1 MKKICVTIIF
11 CWLLLPLSI
20 FAQSQTNPYALSS
33 DSAKQIYIQQ
43 QANQLKQI
51 ELERQADS
59 LKKINLFL
67 ELQNFSATKLQQ
79 RQDLQQQL
87 DLLRQKDSLRVAE
100 QKQKIDSLKKIMHGY
115 AVAPFNDTLFTVYT
129 SLGSFSAADRA
140 HAINHRIQELAN
152 NYNFSVDSL
161 SVIDNINTVDIVFH
175 DLVVMSISEN
185 DALWENTTQQQLAK
199 TYQLKIK
206 SAIQNY
212 RQETSWQNIT
222 KQIILALFVIIV
234 LIFIIR
240 YVIKFSAKIESNI
253 AITHYTWIQGVK
265 IKNYELLSVEQE
277 IHLMKAVLRILKWIF
292 IFIAIYLAFPL
303 VFGIFPW
310 TKKIATTLLTYF
322 VDPLK
327 QIFLGI
333 WHYLPNLITILVI
346 LFVFRLVLKGILYLK
361 KEIEKGSLSIPG
373 FYADWANPS
382 FQIVRI
388 LLFAFLLIVIFPY
401 LPGSNSPVFR
411 GVSVFL
417 GVLFTFGS
425 SGSLSNII
433 AGLVLTYMRSFKL
446 GDRIQIADVTGDVI
460 EKNLLVTR
468 IRTIK
473 NEIISIPNATILNSH
488 TINYSSDAT
497 ERGLIVHTT
506 ITIGY
511 DAPWRQVHALLI
523 KAALATTYVE
533 KDPEPFVLQ
542 TSLNDFYVSYQIN
555 AYTKYPNKQAEL
567 YSLLHANIQDTFNEA
582 GVEIM
587 SAHYTNLRDG
597 NQTTIPS
604 DYLPKNYTAP
614 NFNIRTENSKVNG
627 NKNQ

>member
-1 MKKICVTIIF
+1 M
-11 CWLLLPLSI
+11 LLPI
-20 FAQSQTNPYALSS
+20 AIMAQRKKDTLALHT
-33 DSAKQIYIQQ
+33 DSAQQIYIQQ

-59 LKKINLFL
+59 LKKINLIL
-67 ELQNFSATKLQQ
+67 ALQNFSATNTQQ
-79 RQDLQQQL
+79 KQALQQQL
-87 DLLRQKDSLRVAE
+87 DVLKQKDSLRVAV

-115 AVAPFNDTLFTVYT
+115 VVAPFGDTLFTVYT

-140 HAINHRIQELAN
+140 NAINNRIQALAD
-152 NYNFSVDSL
+152 NYNFAVDSL
-161 SVIDNINTVDIVFH
+161 SIVDNESTVDIVFH
-175 DLVVMSISEN
+175 DLVLMSITEN
-185 DALWENTTQQQLAK
+185 DALWENMGKLQLANS
-199 TYQLKIK
+199 YWLKIK
-206 SAIQNY
+206 TAIQNY
-212 RQETSWQNIT
+212 RQETSWQNIL
-222 KQIILALFVIIV
+222 KQIILALIVIVV
-234 LIFIIR
+234 LIFVVH
-240 YVIKFSAKIESNI
+240 YVIKLFVKIETNI
-253 AITHYTWIQGVK
+253 ASTHHARIQGVK

-277 IHLMKAVLRILKWIF
+277 INLIKSALRIIKWII

-310 TKKIATTLLTYF
+310 TKTIATKLLSYF

-327 QIFLGI
+327 RILLGI
-333 WHYLPNLITILVI
+333 WDYLPNLITIIVI
-346 LFVFRLVLKGILYLK
+346 LFVFRLVLKGIRYLK
-361 KEIEKGSLSIPG
+361 NEIEKGALSIPG

-382 FQIVRI
+382 YQIVRI

-446 GDRIQIADVTGDVI
+446 GDRIRIADVTGDVI
-460 EKNLLVTR
+460 EKTLLVTR

-488 TINYSSDAT
+488 TINYSSDAP

-511 DAPWRQVHALLI
+511 DTPWRQVHALLI

-533 KDPEPFVLQ
+533 KNPEPFVLQ

-555 AYTKYPNKQAEL
+555 AYTKQPNKQAEL

-604 DYLPKNYTAP
+604 DYLPDNYTAP
-614 NFNIRTENSKVNG
+614 GFKVNTEKMNPDNAK
-627 NKNQ
+627 NKS

>member
-1 MKKICVTIIF
+1 M
-11 CWLLLPLSI
+11 LLPISI
-20 FAQSQTNPYALSS
+20 MAQHKKDTLALHT
-33 DSAKQIYIQQ
+33 DSAQQIYIQQ

-59 LKKINLFL
+59 LKRINLIL
-67 ELQNFSATKLQQ
+67 KLQNFSAANQQQKQSLQQ
-79 RQDLQQQL
+79 EL
-87 DLLRQKDSLRVAE
+87 DVLKQKDSLRVAM

-115 AVAPFNDTLFTVYT
+115 AVAPFGDTLFTVYT

-140 HAINHRIQELAN
+140 NAINNRIQALAD
-152 NYNFSVDSL
+152 NYNFAVDSL
-161 SVIDNINTVDIVFH
+161 SIVDNESTVDIVFH
-175 DLVVMSISEN
+175 DLVVMSITEN
-185 DALWENTTQQQLAK
+185 DALWENVSKLQLAN
-199 TYQLKIK
+199 TYLLKIK
-206 SAIQNY
+206 TAIQQY
-212 RQETSWQNIT
+212 RNETSWQNIL
-222 KQIILALFVIIV
+222 KQVALALIVIVV
-234 LIFIIR
+234 LIFLV
-240 YVIKFSAKIESNI
+240 YYIKKIFSKIESKI
-253 AITHYTWIQGVK
+253 ASANFIQIQGIK
-265 IKNYELLSVEQE
+265 IKNYELLSIDQE
-277 IHLMKAVLRILKWIF
+277 VNLIKSLLRIIKWLI
-292 IFIAIYLAFPL
+292 ILIAVYLAFPL

-310 TKKIATTLLTYF
+310 TKAIATKLLSYF

-327 QIFLGI
+327 RILLGI
-333 WHYLPNLITILVI
+333 WDYFPNLITIIVI
-346 LFVFRLVLKGILYLK
+346 LFVFRLVLKGIRYLK

-382 FQIVRI
+382 YQIIRI

-433 AGLVLTYMRSFKL
+433 AGLVLTYMRSFKM
-446 GDRIQIADVTGDVI
+446 GDRIQIADVSGDVI
-460 EKNLLVTR
+460 EKTLLVTR

-488 TINYSSDAT
+488 TINYSSDAP

-533 KDPEPFVLQ
+533 KNPEPFVLQ

-555 AYTKYPNKQAEL
+555 AYTKQPNKQAEL

-604 DYLPKNYTAP
+604 DYLPDNYTAP
-614 NFNIRTENSKVNG
+614 GFKVNTEKMNPDNAK
-627 NKNQ
+627 NKS

>member
-1 MKKICVTIIF
+1 M
-11 CWLLLPLSI
+11 LLPI
-20 FAQSQTNPYALSS
+20 AIMAQRKKDTLALHTI
-33 DSAKQIYIQQ
+33 DSAQQIYIQQ

-67 ELQNFSATKLQQ
+67 ELQNFSTTNHQQ
-79 RQDLQQQL
+79 KQVLQQQL
-87 DLLRQKDSLRVAE
+87 DVLKQKDSLRVAV

-115 AVAPFNDTLFTVYT
+115 VVAPFGDTLFTVYT

-140 HAINHRIQELAN
+140 NAINNRIQALAD
-152 NYNFSVDSL
+152 NYNFAVDSL
-161 SVIDNINTVDIVFH
+161 SIVDNESTVDIVFH
-175 DLVVMSISEN
+175 DLVLMSITEN
-185 DALWENTTQQQLAK
+185 DALWENMGKLQLANS
-199 TYQLKIK
+199 YRLKIK
-206 SAIQNY
+206 TAIQNY
-212 RQETSWQNIT
+212 RQETSWQNIL
-222 KQIILALFVIIV
+222 KQIILALIVIVV
-234 LIFIIR
+234 LIFVVH
-240 YVIKFSAKIESNI
+240 YVIKLFVKIETNI
-253 AITHYTWIQGVK
+253 ASTHHARIQGVK

-277 IHLMKAVLRILKWIF
+277 INLIKSALRIIKWII

-310 TKKIATTLLTYF
+310 TKTIATKLLSYF

-327 QIFLGI
+327 RILLGI
-333 WHYLPNLITILVI
+333 WDYLPNLITIIVI
-346 LFVFRLVLKGILYLK
+346 LFVFRLVLKGIRYLK
-361 KEIEKGSLSIPG
+361 NEIEKGALSIPG

-382 FQIVRI
+382 YQIVRI

-446 GDRIQIADVTGDVI
+446 GDRIRIADVTGDVI
-460 EKNLLVTR
+460 EKTLLVTR

-488 TINYSSDAT
+488 TINYSSDAP

-533 KDPEPFVLQ
+533 KNPEPFVLQ

-555 AYTKYPNKQAEL
+555 AYTKQPNKQAEL

-604 DYLPKNYTAP
+604 DYLPDNYTAP
-614 NFNIRTENSKVNG
+614 GFKVNTEKMNPDNAK
-627 NKNQ
+627 NKS

>member
-1 MKKICVTIIF
+1 M
-11 CWLLLPLSI
+11 LLPI
-20 FAQSQTNPYALSS
+20 AIMAQRKKDTLALHT
-33 DSAKQIYIQQ
+33 DSAQQIYIQQ

-59 LKKINLFL
+59 LKKINLIL
-67 ELQNFSATKLQQ
+67 ALQNFSATNTQQ
-79 RQDLQQQL
+79 KQALQQQL
-87 DLLRQKDSLRVAE
+87 DVLKQKDSLRVAV

-115 AVAPFNDTLFTVYT
+115 VVAPFGDTLFTVYT

-140 HAINHRIQELAN
+140 NAINNRIQALAD
-152 NYNFSVDSL
+152 NYNFAVDSL
-161 SVIDNINTVDIVFH
+161 SIVDNESTVDIVFH
-175 DLVVMSISEN
+175 DLVLMSITEN
-185 DALWENTTQQQLAK
+185 DALWENMGKLQLANS
-199 TYQLKIK
+199 YWLKIK
-206 SAIQNY
+206 TAIQNY
-212 RQETSWQNIT
+212 RQETSWQNIL
-222 KQIILALFVIIV
+222 KQIILALIVIVV
-234 LIFIIR
+234 LIFVVH
-240 YVIKFSAKIESNI
+240 YVIKLFVKIETNI
-253 AITHYTWIQGVK
+253 ASTHHARIQGVK

-277 IHLMKAVLRILKWIF
+277 INLIKSALRIIKWII

-310 TKKIATTLLTYF
+310 TKTIATKLLSYF

-327 QIFLGI
+327 RILLGI
-333 WHYLPNLITILVI
+333 WDYLPNLITIIVI
-346 LFVFRLVLKGILYLK
+346 LFVFRLVLKGIRYLK
-361 KEIEKGSLSIPG
+361 NEIEKGALSIPG

-382 FQIVRI
+382 YQIVRI

-446 GDRIQIADVTGDVI
+446 GDRTRIADVTGDVI
-460 EKNLLVTR
+460 EKTLLVTR

-488 TINYSSDAT
+488 TINYSSDAP

-511 DAPWRQVHALLI
+511 DTPWRQVHALLI

-533 KDPEPFVLQ
+533 KNPEPFVLQ

-555 AYTKYPNKQAEL
+555 AYTKQPNKQAEL

-604 DYLPKNYTAP
+604 DYLPDNYTAP
-614 NFNIRTENSKVNG
+614 GFKVNTEKMNPDNAK
-627 NKNQ
+627 NKS

>member
-1 MKKICVTIIF
+1 M
-11 CWLLLPLSI
+11 LLPI
-20 FAQSQTNPYALSS
+20 AIMAQRKIDTLALHTT
-33 DSAKQIYIQQ
+33 DSAQQLYIQQ

-51 ELERQADS
+51 ELERQVDS
-59 LKKINLFL
+59 LKKINLIL
-67 ELQNFSATKLQQ
+67 ALQNFSATNTQQ
-79 RQDLQQQL
+79 KQALQQQL
-87 DLLRQKDSLRVAE
+87 DVLKQKDSLRVAV

-115 AVAPFNDTLFTVYT
+115 VVAPFGDTLFTVYT

-140 HAINHRIQELAN
+140 NAINNRIRALAD
-152 NYNFSVDSL
+152 NYNFAVDSL
-161 SVIDNINTVDIVFH
+161 RIVDNESTVDIVFH
-175 DLVVMSISEN
+175 DLVLMSITEN
-185 DALWENTTQQQLAK
+185 DALWENTSKLQLANS
-199 TYQLKIK
+199 YLSKIQI
-206 SAIQNY
+206 AIKNY
-212 RQETSWQNIT
+212 RQETSWQNIL
-222 KQIILALFVIIV
+222 KQIILALIVIVV
-234 LIFIIR
+234 LIFVVH
-240 YVIKFSAKIESNI
+240 YVLKLFVKIETNI
-253 AITHYTWIQGVK
+253 ASSIHHTRIQGIK

-277 IHLMKAVLRILKWIF
+277 INLIKSALRIIKWVI

-310 TKKIATTLLTYF
+310 TKTIATKLLSYF

-327 QIFLGI
+327 RILLGI
-333 WHYLPNLITILVI
+333 WDYLPNLITIIVI
-346 LFVFRLVLKGILYLK
+346 LFVFKLVLRGIRYLK
-361 KEIEKGSLSIPG
+361 NEIEKGALSIPG

-382 FQIVRI
+382 YQIVRI

-446 GDRIQIADVTGDVI
+446 GDRIRIADVTGDVI
-460 EKNLLVTR
+460 EKTLLVTR

-488 TINYSSDAT
+488 TINYSSDAP

-511 DAPWRQVHALLI
+511 DTPWRQVHALLI
-523 KAALATTYVE
+523 KAALATKHVE
-533 KDPEPFVLQ
+533 KNPEPFVLQ

-555 AYTKYPNKQAEL
+555 AYTKQPNKQAEL

-604 DYLPKNYTAP
+604 DYLPDNYTSP
-614 NFNIRTENSKVNG
+614 GFKVNSEKM
-627 NKNQ
+627 NPDNAKNQS